1 MKKFGKFLAVAA
13 LLTATAT
20 AHAVTVSITFGGNP
34 ALPGD
39 TQTSS
44 VAGATTINFN
54 APAGAACSSIASF
67 NISGNAGITTGSSG
81 TAAAPPTSNTSCYL
95 TVPLTGG
102 NGSAVW
108 DSPGANNYLGLFW
121 GSIDDYNSLEF
132 LDAASNVIGTVTGTN
147 VIDAGATFGDRISAG
162 SNRYVNLFLSGGSY
176 SAVRLVSTSFAF
188 EVDNVAYARVPEPGT
203 LALLGLGLVG
213 LGVSRRRKQL
223 MRPGC

>member
-1 MKKFGKFLAVAA
+1 MKKLGKFVAVAA
-13 LLTATAT
+13 LLTASAS
-20 AHAVTVSITFGGNP
+20 AHAVTFNITFGGNP

-54 APAGAACSSIASF
+54 APAGATCSSIASF

-102 NGSAVW
+102 NDSAVW
-108 DSPGANNYLGLFW
+108 DSPGTNNYLGLFW

-162 SNRYVNLFLSGGSY
+162 SNRYVNLFLNGGSY
-176 SAVRLVSTSFAF
+176 SAVRFVSTSFAF

-203 LALLGLGLVG
+203 LALLGLGLAGFG
-213 LGVSRRRKQL
+213 LSRRRKA
-223 MRPGC
+223 